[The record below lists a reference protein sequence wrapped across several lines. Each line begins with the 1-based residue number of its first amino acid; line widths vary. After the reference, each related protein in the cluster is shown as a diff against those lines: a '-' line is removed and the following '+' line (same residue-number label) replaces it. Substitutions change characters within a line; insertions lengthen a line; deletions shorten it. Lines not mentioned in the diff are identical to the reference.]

1 MRTIPLIQILALV
14 LIFVAPAAH
23 AQVDVALVEGHVF
36 GKFTGVPLRGA
47 VVEAFEIVA
56 FPLPPLIPVASVIT
70 NESGFYSFEADAEFD
85 LVIVVSCGRA
95 TVGVPERLRS
105 TEISPIRPGTIRRDV
120 YLKVGRRRSF
130 GACPI
135 QLEAR

>member
-1 MRTIPLIQILALV
+1 MRTIPLIKIVAL
-14 LIFVAPAAH
+14 LSIFVASAAH
-23 AQVDVALVEGHVF
+23 SQVDVALVEGHVF
-36 GKFTGVPLRGA
+36 SKFTGVPLRGA

-85 LVIVVSCGRA
+85 LVLVVNCGRA
-95 TVGVPERLRS
+95 KRGV

-130 GACPI
+130 DACPP
-135 QLEAR
+135 QLEAK